1 MSIVKVPVPATDVF
15 PKVSAAVALTGYVPS
30 ASEDVMST
38 NQDPLDPAVATY
50 VSPSTVTVIE
60 AFASAVP
67 VILGV
72 VFVVVSLFIVGAE
85 GASVSIVRVPVPGC
99 DVFPSSSVAVALTI

>member
-1 MSIVKVPVPATDVF
+1 
-15 PKVSAAVALTGYVPS
+15 
-30 ASEDVMST
+30 MST

-67 VILGV
+67 VIRGV
-72 VFVVVSLFIVGAE
+72 VFVVVSLLIVGAS
-85 GASVSIVRVPVPGC
+85 GAVVSIVKVPVPAT
-99 DVFPSSSVAVALTI
+99 DVFPSSSVAVALTV